1 MGASGDHM
9 HGDGGHRHGHHDHHH
24 DHHDALRA
32 SPARRLALALGLTAS
47 FMLVEVVAGLLS
59 GSLALL
65 SDAGHMLTDAGA
77 LAVALFA
84 QRLAARARTGQRTF
98 GYRRAEI
105 LAALIN
111 GAVLGMSSLW
121 IIVEAAGRFREPPEI
136 HGLPMLV
143 VAVLGLII
151 NLVSAWILMRGAH
164 GNANVRAA
172 AAHVLSDALGSVAAI
187 VAAGLVLGPGWHAA
201 DPVVSILISVLIL
214 WGAWRLVRDAVD
226 ILMEGTPPGI
236 DPGALD
242 ELICA
247 TPGVASAHDLHV
259 WCISEGF
266 PVVTVHVVLDGTGHG
281 TDVASQVAARIQT
294 RFGIEHVTVQP
305 EAPDPRIVPVT
316 ALTKRR
322 RARG

>member
-1 MGASGDHM
+1 MAAGGDHRHDT
-9 HGDGGHRHGHHDHHH
+9 HGHHH

-32 SPARRLALALGLTAS
+32 SPTRRLAVALALTAS
-47 FMLVEVVAGLLS
+47 FLIVEAIAGLLS

-77 LAVALFA
+77 LGVALFA
-84 QRLAARARTGQRTF
+84 QRLASRARTGQRTF

-111 GAVLGMSSLW
+111 GVVLGMSALW
-121 IIVEAAGRFREPPEI
+121 IIVEAAGRVREPREI
-136 HGLPMLV
+136 HGVPMLV
-143 VAVLGLII
+143 VAVLGLVV
-151 NLVSAWILMRGAH
+151 NLIAAWILMRGAH
-164 GNANVRAA
+164 GHNANVRAA

-187 VAAGLVLGPGWHAA
+187 VAAALVLGPGWHAA
-201 DPVVSILISVLIL
+201 DPLVSVLISLLIL

-226 ILMEGTPPGI
+226 ILMEGTPAGI
-236 DPGALD
+236 DPGAL
-242 ELICA
+242 EALICS

-259 WCISEGF
+259 WAITEGF

-281 TDVASQVAARIQT
+281 TDVASQVAARIQS

-305 EAPDPRIVPVT
+305 EAPDPQIVPVT

-322 RARG
+322 RGARG